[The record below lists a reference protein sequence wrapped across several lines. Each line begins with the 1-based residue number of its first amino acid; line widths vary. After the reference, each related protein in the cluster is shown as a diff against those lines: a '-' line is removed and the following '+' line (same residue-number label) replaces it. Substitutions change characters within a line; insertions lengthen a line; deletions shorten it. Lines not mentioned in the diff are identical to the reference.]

1 MRTRYAE
8 PALFPHVNL
17 TAAEIARDLGYS
29 HLYNILSPLIRHNV
43 PSKALEVLQNRF
55 HELIRDQ
62 LGHEVTSEHLY
73 LPELVP
79 LTELEIPEMWF
90 PLRSNS
96 QTLRVRDLALHFVS
110 LLTESQGY
118 MYRLD
123 GRQLVVKSYG
133 ISTPTST
140 QAYRITEQDAQE
152 IEDAIVFIS

>member
-1 MRTRYAE
+1 
-8 PALFPHVNL
+8 
-17 TAAEIARDLGYS
+17 
-29 HLYNILSPLIRHNV
+29 V
-43 PSKALEVLQNRF
+43 PSKALEILQNRF
-55 HELIRDQ
+55 HDLIRDQ

-96 QTLRVRDLALHFVS
+96 QTLRVRDLALHFVL
-110 LLTESQGY
+110 LLTEPQGY

-123 GRQLVVKSYG
+123 GRQLVAKSYG

-140 QAYRITEQDAQE
+140 QAYRITEQDTQK